1 MVKRRRRRR
10 HPCAANKAGF
20 SPPAPNGSPLS
31 LQSKT
36 GITSTL
42 KSRSPRT
49 DPEGEVG
56 GGGACTPAT
65 RVSVSG
71 RACVSSAPRTRV

>member
-10 HPCAANKAGF
+10 HPCAANKAGS

-56 GGGACTPAT
+56 GRVYASHACKRLGA
-65 RVSVSG
+65 RV
-71 RACVSSAPRTRV
+71 RV

>member
-56 GGGACTPAT
+56 GGGWRVYASHACKRLGA
-65 RVSVSG
+65 RV
-71 RACVSSAPRTRV
+71 RV